1 LGKRAVMAYGRRMLG
16 RISLALVF
24 AAACGGGG
32 STPSIDAP
40 ASGNKVTT
48 VDCATNAP
56 TATVATQNFTFTPAT
71 TTIAVGQVVKFQL
84 ESVHDVVPDPTTAT
98 DAGLTVGFGA
108 TACLKFTAAGTFGF
122 KCDPHGF
129 KGSITVQ

>member
-1 LGKRAVMAYGRRMLG
+1 MLG

-56 TATVATQNFTFTPAT
+56 TATVATQNFMFTPAA
-71 TTIAVGQVVKFQL
+71 TTIAAGQVVKFQL
-84 ESVHDVVPDPTTAT
+84 ESVHNVVPDTTT
-98 DAGLTVGFGA
+98 TSDPGLTVGFGA
-108 TACLKFTAAGTFGF
+108 TACLKFSTAGTYGF
-122 KCDPHGF
+122 KCEPHGF
-129 KGSITVQ
+129 KGTITVQ

>member
-1 LGKRAVMAYGRRMLG
+1 MLG
-16 RISLALVF
+16 RISLALAFVVV
-24 AAACGGGG
+24 AACGGGG

-40 ASGNKVTT
+40 ASGGNKVTT

-56 TATVATQNFTFTPAT
+56 TATVATQNFMFTPAA

-84 ESVHDVVPDPTTAT
+84 ESVHDVVPDTSTTT
-98 DAGLTVGFGA
+98 DPGLAVGFGA

-122 KCDPHGF
+122 KCQPHGF
-129 KGSITVQ
+129 KGTITVQ